1 MPRVQNAIDIQ
12 APTARVFTMIANYPE
27 RMPDWW
33 NTFELQQ
40 RVTPPP
46 TQIGSV
52 SRYVYNMLGI
62 KIKGE
67 HKVLEMTENA
77 YLLVKTTTGI
87 DSTFEFIFEP
97 LDAQITDTGES
108 VAMTR
113 LTISVDYALP
123 GSVLGQLLNRLTME
137 QKNER
142 DLHEALINLKA
153 LIETQ
158 MAQQA
163 S

>member
-1 MPRVQNAIDIQ
+1 MPRVEHAIEIHA
-12 APTARVFTMIANYPE
+12 APDRVFAMVANNPE

-33 NTFELQQ
+33 ESFELQQ

-46 TQIGSV
+46 TEVGSV
-52 SRYVYNMLGI
+52 SRYVYNMMGV

-67 HKVLEMTENA
+67 HRVIDLKPGE
-77 YLLVKTTTGI
+77 YLLVQTTSGI
-87 DSTFEFIFEP
+87 EATFEFRFAP
-97 LDAQITDTGES
+97 CASGGDPPHTQ
-108 VAMTR
+108 

-123 GSVLGQLLNRLTME
+123 GAMLGKLLNRLTME

-142 DLHEALINLKA
+142 DLQHALLLLKA
-153 LIETQ
+153 LIESQVITPTP
-158 MAQQA
+158 